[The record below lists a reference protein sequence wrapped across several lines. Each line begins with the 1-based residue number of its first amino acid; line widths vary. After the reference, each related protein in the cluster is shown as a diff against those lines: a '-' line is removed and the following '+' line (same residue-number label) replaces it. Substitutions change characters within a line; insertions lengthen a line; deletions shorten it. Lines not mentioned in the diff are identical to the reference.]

1 MFCPSYSL
9 LNVFQYVYH
18 DTLMVVWNLEFLS
31 VFIYLF
37 IYRVTLLLNTNILLF
52 SKSSNNKNHNLL
64 IKKTYI
70 QSTIII
76 KYDFSFHTFPCFF
89 YYCESYQQKNT
100 FQLKKIKLVS
110 MKVFLEYI
118 FYKL

>member
-1 MFCPSYSL
+1 
-9 LNVFQYVYH
+9 
-18 DTLMVVWNLEFLS
+18 MVVWNLEFLS
-31 VFIYLF
+31 VFFLF

-89 YYCESYQQKNT
+89 TIVKVINKKHFSIKKN
-100 FQLKKIKLVS
+100 
-110 MKVFLEYI
+110 
-118 FYKL
+118 